1 MEVQIEQSRKLIEG
15 LRVIVVDDVL
25 DSRDLLEM
33 FLKQKKA
40 QVQAASCAKDAL
52 KKLENFPAEL
62 IISDVCMP
70 EEDGY
75 WLIKQLKSINRGSVD
90 YISAIAVT
98 AAAKEEDR
106 RQLISAGYDGYL
118 SKPFIFE
125 DLSILIAEILTK
137 NSASKNN

>member
-1 MEVQIEQSRKLIEG
+1 MQVQTEQSRELTEG

-33 FLKQKKA
+33 FLMQKKA
-40 QVQAASCAKDAL
+40 EVRAVSCAKDAL
-52 KKLENFPAEL
+52 KKLETFLAEL
-62 IISDVCMP
+62 VISDVCMP

-75 WLIKQLKSINRGSVD
+75 WLIEQLKTINEESIG
-90 YISAIAVT
+90 YIPAIAVT

-106 RQLISAGYDGYL
+106 RKLISAGYDGYL

-125 DLSILIAEILTK
+125 DLSILITEILTK
-137 NSASKNN
+137 NSSR

>member
-1 MEVQIEQSRKLIEG
+1 MQVQTEQSQELMEG
-15 LRVIVVDDVL
+15 LRVLVVDDVL

-40 QVQAASCAKDAL
+40 EVLAVSSARDAL
-52 KKLENFPAEL
+52 NKLKGFPAEL

-75 WLIKQLKSINRGSVD
+75 WLIERLKTINKESIG
-90 YISAIAVT
+90 YIPAIAVT

-106 RQLISAGYDGYL
+106 RKLISAGYDGYL

-125 DLSILIAEILTK
+125 DLSVLITKILTE
-137 NSASKNN
+137 NYLSQN